1 MHLTYFCIFITFTVD
16 LEVSNSTYLRDQK
29 CQLIQICS
37 VCACVCVLL
46 LMCSLPLDSGAVS
59 SVIVL
64 LQGMLCPDPL
74 SRTNTLVYRLRA
86 LWRHVRR
93 SRAAFES
100 EPETGL
106 IGKGFT
112 RHLNR
117 AWNYIVKGAL
127 GSFALVCV
135 SVPACLLTS
144 LLSLLTA
151 FLVPAW

>member
-1 MHLTYFCIFITFTVD
+1 VCFGVFLTFEYIWK
-16 LEVSNSTYLRDQK
+16 LL
-29 CQLIQICS
+29 LICCFLVNRNILVNANIQCS
-37 VCACVCVLL
+37 VATMLLIVCHLFPVIGFVH
-46 LMCSLPLDSGAVS
+46 CSGWYDL
-59 SVIVL
+59 L

-106 IGKGFT
+106 IGKGFS

-117 AWNYIVKGAL
+117 AWNYVAKGAL
-127 GSFALVCV
+127 GTIVLVCV